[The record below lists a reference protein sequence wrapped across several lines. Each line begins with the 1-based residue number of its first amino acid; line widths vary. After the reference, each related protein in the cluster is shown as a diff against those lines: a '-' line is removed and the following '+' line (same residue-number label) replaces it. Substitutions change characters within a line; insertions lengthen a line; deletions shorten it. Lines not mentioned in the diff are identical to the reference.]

1 MFVRIVAGVVF
12 FDLEKSGT
20 IGGTPG
26 QCSLKPV
33 KQGLSQENRDEY
45 DL

>member
-1 MFVRIVAGVVF
+1 MFVRIAAGVVL

-20 IGGTPG
+20 IGGTRG
-26 QCSLKPV
+26 QRSLKPV
-33 KQGLSQENRDEY
+33 QQGVSQENRDEH